1 MVFAENLKMAALI
14 LAASFEASHRHQM
27 AALDIWGE

>member
-14 LAASFEASHRHQM
+14 LAASSEASHRHQM